1 MGKHY
6 VYILRCSDDTLYT
19 GYTTDLCRRLWEHN
33 NSPRGAKYTRC
44 RRPCKMVYSECY
56 ETRSEA
62 TRREY
67 QIKCLSR
74 GNKLKLIGGITM
86 KLFISQPMKGLSNED
101 IQKARED
108 VINKYPEYEIIDSFF
123 IGAPHDA
130 KPLWFLGKAI
140 ELLSTADAAIFLD
153 GWKKSRGCKIEHYCA
168 KEYGITILDD

>member
-1 MGKHY
+1 MSKHY

-33 NSPRGAKYTRC
+33 NSPRGAKYTRY

-74 GNKLKLIGGITM
+74 DDKLKLIGD
-86 KLFISQPMKGLSNED
+86 N
-101 IQKARED
+101 
-108 VINKYPEYEIIDSFF
+108 YERFN
-123 IGAPHDA
+123 
-130 KPLWFLGKAI
+130 
-140 ELLSTADAAIFLD
+140 T
-153 GWKKSRGCKIEHYCA
+153 
-168 KEYGITILDD
+168 